1 MRKFKHKNTGVIG
14 ELREGV
20 VYFQEKLSDIKWY
33 QNSLSL
39 SFIINSGDWEE
50 TIGDNYKILSVYHDN
65 GGSVSVNED
74 HNLNM
79 IMYQLA
85 LENNNKI
92 QSVENAKGLKLSI
105 NDKVCWNWSEAD
117 VDYFTIQEF
126 RFEDEEILVKF
137 LNNNALFSINM
148 DSLQHYIEP
157 KPLFTTTDGVDV
169 FKGDRYWVAT
179 MFHNKYEAL
188 HKQGRKNVLHK
199 SPTFS
204 TYEAAKKHIQ
214 LNKPKFSHQ
223 QVINFLDFLKI
234 PVKKRDILLSENDKK
249 FIYEMEH

>member
-14 ELREGV
+14 ELRGDA

-39 SFIINSGDWEE
+39 SFITNSGDWEE

-74 HNLNM
+74 HNLNL

-105 NDKVCWNWSEAD
+105 GDKVCWKWSEAP

-157 KPLFTTTDGVDV
+157 KPLFTTTDGVDL
-169 FKGDRYWVAT
+169 FKGDKYWRWFPAKDGKILGTLDPFIVGEG
-179 MFHNKYEAL
+179 FSVGY
-188 HKQGRKNVLHK
+188 KN
-199 SPTFS
+199 TFS
-204 TYEAAKKHIQ
+204 THQAATEHIK
-214 LNKPKFSHQ
+214 LNKPEFSRQ
-223 QVINFLDFLKI
+223 QIIN
-234 PVKKRDILLSENDKK
+234 LLEKLNVDKNEIEN
-249 FIYEMEH
+249 I